1 MEFKM
6 HIQPP
11 MFSGRYLALTETGRF
26 EELGYSSFWNKW
38 NVLDSDTE
46 EDLREDSTEI
56 KVKAWFETPD
66 EKIEEEIARRVSNI
80 NKYKE
85 LSK

>member
-11 MFSGRYLALTETGRF
+11 MFSGEYLALTEGGYF
-26 EELGYSSFWNKW
+26 SELTYSSFWNKW
-38 NVLDSDTE
+38 NVLDTDTE

-66 EKIEEEIARRVSNI
+66 EIDKEISRRTAAI

-85 LSK
+85 FSK

>member
-11 MFSGRYLALTETGRF
+11 MFSGKYLALTETGRF
-26 EELGYSSFWNKW
+26 SELTYSSFWNKW

-66 EKIEEEIARRVSNI
+66 EEIEEEIAKRVSNI